1 MNFLLT
7 LFFLILILGFLV
19 LIHELGHFL
28 AAKAVGVHVH
38 EFAIGF
44 GNPIFSKTYK
54 GTRYKINTIPLGGY
68 VQLEGEREDTGPGS
82 FRRKP
87 LPAKALVLLAG
98 VGMNFIFACIFL
110 TIFLLATG
118 SKFILPNYS
127 NYNFSNVSSQNSY
140 FPISVVEVDQDRS
153 WDQSLTDKTIVG
165 INNQKIESFEDF
177 QNKIYRNLNQDTEFE
192 VLDLDTF
199 KTTKE
204 TYNVNFLTKQ
214 GYFPINIEEVVSDEM
229 KNYLKS
235 GDVIIGIDSK
245 HFTSFEDFTAI
256 IDNYQNSEVNF
267 QMLNSDGTI
276 ENRLVKLGQRN
287 AEGQLL
293 YARLSYG
300 LGLGVSYDTATNKE
314 SYFLSYNKNLLSGT
328 SLTYDLSI
336 YQLKVLASLIGD
348 AFKTG
353 DYEQVSNAVGGVPRL
368 GEEVGQV
375 VNFQAFTFL
384 IPLTALVS
392 IALATAN
399 ILPFPALDGGQLT
412 IAIIES
418 VTRRRI
424 LDKILN
430 LINMTGF
437 TILIAFSIFVT
448 IKDVV
453 QLGWIDSVGDFVR
466 TIVGR

>member
-19 LIHELGHFL
+19 FIHELGHFL

-44 GNPIFSKTYK
+44 GNAIFSKSYK
-54 GTRYKINTIPLGGY
+54 GTKYKICTIPLGGY

-87 LPAKALVLLAG
+87 LWAKALILVAG

-110 TIFLLATG
+110 TIFLFATG

-140 FPISVVEVDQDRS
+140 FPISILEVEEDRK
-153 WDQSLTDKTIVG
+153 WDQSLTDKTIVS

-204 TYNVNFLTKQ
+204 TFNVNFLTND
-214 GYFPINIEEVVSDEM
+214 GYFPITVEEVVSQDM
-229 KNYLKS
+229 LQYLKP
-235 GDVIIGIDSK
+235 GDAIIGVDSK
-245 HFTSFEDFTAI
+245 FFTSFEDFTATV
-256 IDNYQNSEVNF
+256 DQYQNSEVNF
-267 QMLNSDGTI
+267 QMLKEDGTI
-276 ENRLVKLGQRN
+276 ENRLLKLGQRN
-287 AEGQLL
+287 DQGQLL

-300 LGLGVSYDTATNKE
+300 LGLGVSYDTASNKE
-314 SYFLSYNKNLLSGT
+314 SYFLSYNKNILNGT
-328 SLTYDLSI
+328 SLTFDLSI
-336 YQLKVLASLIGD
+336 YQLKVLGGLISD

-353 DYEQVSNAVGGVPRL
+353 DYNQVSDAVGGVPRL

-375 VNFQAFTFL
+375 VDFQAFSFL

-399 ILPFPALDGGQLT
+399 ILPFPALDGGQLA
-412 IAIIES
+412 IAIVES
-418 VTRRRI
+418 ISRKRI
-424 LDKILN
+424 PDKILN
-430 LINMTGF
+430 LINMSGF

-453 QLGWIDSVGDFVR
+453 QLGWIDSVGEFVR
-466 TIVGR
+466 SVVGR